1 MRDVPEASAPTGNS
15 GTFPFDQSIS
25 QVAALTE
32 PAPGTFTPRQ
42 RQHAPPW
49 MRVLTLALPFVS
61 VAFLMLATW
70 LPWVSLRAI
79 FSDPGV
85 ALPNPA
91 STVTFDAPYNGA
103 NGFLGLL
110 ARVFPSAPLQFRAVS
125 LIWSAWPLVGLLL
138 SLFFLRQRQQKVSKT
153 LLALYGGWLALTTI
167 ITIAVIYGL
176 LTIVAPLSC
185 WQTCSPMSVT
195 NRQPNAGLL
204 IVLTGL
210 GLGWLALGLLR
221 GGRNPLSATAPAVST
236 AQYSPLHLI
245 GAGVFSL
252 GAALWAFAVLA
263 IPWATSGCTG
273 LHLSLNHFAQGSCSG
288 VDGWDVFIAGLG
300 SRAALGIVAVELVPT
315 VGLFAVISVWLP
327 RLIRSTWVTTLGWIL
342 LLTAL
347 FFIGIVG
354 VGATIAHPPVL
365 TSFAHD
371 PWVAGQGDA
380 VCGFGILLGWVGA
393 AILGREEVHYAR
405 QRRVAGASSGS

>member
-1 MRDVPEASAPTGNS
+1 MWDEPESRTATDSSEAL
-15 GTFPFDQSIS
+15 PFDQSIS
-25 QVAALTE
+25 REATLTE
-32 PAPGTFTPRQ
+32 PAPGTITPCPR
-42 RQHAPPW
+42 HVPTW
-49 MRVLTLALPFVS
+49 MRVLTRALPFVS

-79 FSDPGV
+79 FSEPGA

-91 STVTFDAPYNGA
+91 STVTFDTPYNGA

-110 ARVFPSAPLQFRAVS
+110 ALIFAPVPVQFRAVS

-138 SLFFLRQRQQKVSKT
+138 SLFFLRQRQQMASRT

-176 LTIVAPLSC
+176 LTFVAPLSC

-195 NRQPNAGLL
+195 KRQPNAGLL

-210 GLGWLALGLLR
+210 GLGWLSLGLLR
-221 GGRNPLSATAPAVST
+221 GRRSSLSAAAPAVST
-236 AQYSPLHLI
+236 ARYSPLHLI

-263 IPWATSGCTG
+263 IPWASSGCTG
-273 LHLSLNHFAQGSCSG
+273 LHLSLNHFVQGACSG
-288 VDGWDVFIAGLG
+288 VDGWDVFNAGLG
-300 SRAALGIVAVELVPT
+300 SHAALGLFALELVPT
-315 VGLFAVISVWLP
+315 MGLFVVISVWLP
-327 RLIRSTWVTTLGWIL
+327 HLTRSTWITTLGWVL
-342 LLTAL
+342 LLTPL
-347 FFIGIVG
+347 FFIGIAG
-354 VGATIAHPPVL
+354 VGATITHPPVL

-380 VCGFGILLGWVGA
+380 LCGFGILLGWVGA
-393 AILGREEVHYAR
+393 AILGREEVIRAR
-405 QRRVAGASSGS
+405 HRRAAGATHGS